1 MSQQSGNK
9 TDRELHAAGIQ
20 TGESVIEASKHVL
33 LVQLSN
39 HVMHLNKKISDNS

>member
-20 TGESVIEASKHVL
+20 TAKSVTESPKHVL
-33 LVQLSN
+33 MVGISN
-39 HVMHLNKKISDNS
+39 HANDTSE